1 VYQQTKESIPVLHG
15 SPTAYRTAFGVKVKS
30 PNKARL
36 KPNKRN
42 PPSPEYQ
49 LYMAQLHLA

>member
-1 VYQQTKESIPVLHG
+1 VYQQTKEGIPVLHG
-15 SPTAYRTAFGVKVKS
+15 FHTAFGVKVKS